1 MGGDAAVRKAIDFAL
16 ATTRGLIT
24 LTGEVTRPAD
34 RTRRVGAAGLAGW
47 CCALVPS
54 RAGAEG
60 RCMRELAAVPR
71 RERSR

>member
-1 MGGDAAVRKAIDFAL
+1 MGGDAAVRKAIDLAL
-16 ATTRGLIT
+16 ATTRALIT

-47 CCALVPS
+47 WCALVPS